1 MADVVGVANK
11 RLRQLCGLAKAYR
24 GINQEQLAQQLG
36 RHPDRLAPNNGN
48 PKLDYLLALS
58 RVLDWPVSLIISF
71 IEEEAPD
78 EMQQAA
84 PTERGDFAALESA
97 SRQCHIEGRYQDAVA
112 LARRA
117 FAVARTPDERVIA
130 CIREASG
137 NDGLGRYAEAVAAEQ
152 RGLAET
158 PASSELRRQ
167 LESNLANGY
176 YTLWSLPEAESL
188 SLKLTNWYRRH
199 PASTYKDRVTDAFA
213 LYVYGNTL
221 RRMAAMDPD
230 KSTVPARDAETALKK
245 SRRLYVKIG
254 REFKQDWCGG
264 IANTIT
270 GALIH
275 VEVLLGKRDPHD
287 ALREI
292 EAELEHVTDPADPLV
307 GDSLESRAWW
317 CIFGCCIARHY
328 LADEALLQ
336 HFMAMFTDKADV
348 IARRLNNW
356 ALRERVFAMEYASY
370 ERVERLTGR
379 PALLTLDADDL
390 EALVGVMGRFP
401 RFGPTGMKLFEAH
414 AASMKLAV

>member
-1 MADVVGVANK
+1 MADEVGVTNK
-11 RLRQLCGLAKAYR
+11 RIKQLCSLAKAYR
-24 GINQEQLAQQLG
+24 GINQEQLAQRLG
-36 RHPDRLAPNNGN
+36 RHPDRLAPGNGN

-58 RVLDWPVSLIISF
+58 RVLDWPVSLIVSF
-71 IEEEAPD
+71 IEGETPDDAHEA
-78 EMQQAA
+78 AG
-84 PTERGDFAALESA
+84 TERGDFAALESA
-97 SRQCHIEGRYQDAVA
+97 SRQCHIEGRYDDAVT
-112 LARRA
+112 LAQRA
-117 FAVARTPDERVIA
+117 FAVAQTPDEHVIA

-137 NDGLGRYAEAVAAEQ
+137 NDGLGRYAEALAAEQ

-158 PASSELRRQ
+158 PASGELRRQ

-176 YTLWSLPEAESL
+176 YTLWALPEAESV
-188 SLKLTNWYRRH
+188 SLKLISWYRRH
-199 PASTYKDRVTDAFA
+199 PATSYKDRVTDAFA

-221 RRMAAMDPD
+221 RRMAAMGPD
-230 KSTVPARDAETALKK
+230 QSEVAARDAETALKK

-254 REFKQDWCGG
+254 REFKQDWCDG

-275 VEVLLGKRDPHD
+275 VAVLLGERDPRE
-287 ALREI
+287 ALKEI
-292 EAELEHVTDPADPLV
+292 ETELELVTDPTDPLV

-317 CIFGCCIARHY
+317 CIFGCCIAQEY
-328 LADEALLQ
+328 LSDETLLQ
-336 HFMAMFTDKADV
+336 HYMAMFTDKADV
-348 IARRLNNW
+348 IARRLDNW

-379 PALLTLDADDL
+379 AALLTLDADDL

-414 AASMKLAV
+414 AATMKLAV

>member
-1 MADVVGVANK
+1 MADAVGVANE
-11 RLRQLCGLAKAYR
+11 RLKQLCGLAKAYR
-24 GINQEQLAQQLG
+24 GINQEQLARRLG
-36 RHPDRLAPNNGN
+36 RHPDRLVPGNGN

-58 RVLDWPVSLIISF
+58 CVLDWPISLIVTF
-71 IEEEAPD
+71 IGVEAPD
-78 EMQQAA
+78 ETPHAA
-84 PTERGDFAALESA
+84 PMECGDFAALDSA
-97 SRQCHIEGRYQDAVA
+97 SRQCHTEGRYQEAVA
-112 LARRA
+112 LARQA
-117 FAVARTPDERVIA
+117 FTVARTPDERVIA

-137 NDGLGRYAEAVAAEQ
+137 NDGLGRYAEALAVEQ

-158 PASSELRRQ
+158 QTSGELRRQ

-176 YTLWSLPEAESL
+176 YTLFSLPEAESL
-188 SLKLTNWYRRH
+188 SLKLMNWYRRH

-230 KSTVPARDAETALKK
+230 DSAVAARDAEKALKK
-245 SRRLYVKIG
+245 SRRLYVKMG
-254 REFKQDWCGG
+254 REFQQDWCVG

-275 VEVLLGKRDPHD
+275 VEVLLGKRDPHE

-292 EAELEHVTDPADPLV
+292 ESELEHVTDPADPLV

-328 LADEALLQ
+328 LSDEMLLQ

-370 ERVERLTGR
+370 ERVEQITGR
-379 PALLTLDADDL
+379 AALLTLDADDL

-414 AASMKLAV
+414 AATMKLAV

>member
-58 RVLDWPVSLIISF
+58 RVLDWPVSLIVSF

-78 EMQQAA
+78 ETQQAA
-84 PTERGDFAALESA
+84 PTERRDFAALESA
-97 SRQCHIEGRYQDAVA
+97 SRRCHTEGRYQEAVT

-117 FAVARTPDERVIA
+117 FAVARTSDERVIA

-137 NDGLGRYAEAVAAEQ
+137 NDGLGRYADALAAEQ

-158 PASSELRRQ
+158 PTSGELRRQ

-188 SLKLTNWYRRH
+188 SLKLMNWYRRH

-221 RRMAAMDPD
+221 RRMAATDPD
-230 KSTVPARDAETALKK
+230 ESAVPARDAETALKK

-254 REFKQDWCGG
+254 REFGQDWCDG

-275 VEVLLGKRDPHD
+275 VEVLLGKRDPRE
-287 ALREI
+287 ALQEI
-292 EAELEHVTDPADPLV
+292 ENELEHVTDPADPLV

-317 CIFGCCIARHY
+317 CIFGCCIARQH
-328 LADEALLQ
+328 LSDETLLQ

-348 IARRLNNW
+348 IARRLDNW

-370 ERVERLTGR
+370 ERVERITGR
-379 PALLTLDADDL
+379 AALLTLDADDL

-414 AASMKLAV
+414 AATMKLAV